1 MKVLF
6 TGIQPTGLL
15 HIGNYYGAVRN
26 WVRLQRGYRTYIS
39 IVDLHAIT
47 IEYEPARMPEAV
59 FELAL
64 ELYSCGIELDKT
76 LLFVQS
82 EVPGHAD
89 LTWIFNT
96 LVPLGELE
104 RMTQFKDKAAQHRK
118 NVNVGLLD
126 YPVLQAADILIY
138 KAEVVPVGEDQVQ
151 HVEFTREVAR
161 KFNARFGD
169 TFPECRAEL
178 TSTPRILGLDGEAK
192 MSKSKGNYIGVLETQ
207 EEIWAKLAPAKTD
220 PARVKRSDPGTPE
233 ICNIFSYHRLVTPEP
248 ELSQYIAQGC
258 RTAGIGCL
266 DCKRVLLKHLME
278 EFDPI
283 RARYG
288 ELSAKPARVR
298 EALDRNA
305 EQCRSD
311 AARTILEVK
320 EKMGLTRTWKI
331 SSGGRG
337 KENSRWTNAE

>member
-6 TGIQPTGLL
+6 TGIQPTGDI
-15 HIGNYYGAVRN
+15 HIGNYFGAIAN
-26 WVRLQRGYRTYIS
+26 WVRLQYEYVPFIS
-39 IVDLHAIT
+39 VVDLHAIT
-47 IEYEPARMPEAV
+47 IPYEASEMPGRVED
-59 FELAL
+59 LAL
-64 ELYSCGIELDKT
+64 TLYACGIDFEKT
-76 LLFVQS
+76 TLFVQS

-161 KFNARFGD
+161 RFNARFGE
-169 TFPECRAEL
+169 TFPECQAEL
-178 TSTPRILGLDGEAK
+178 TSTPRIMGLDGETK
-192 MSKSKGNYIGVLETQ
+192 MSKSRGNYIGVLET
-207 EEIWAKLAPAKTD
+207 EKEVWAKLAPAKTD

-248 ELSQYIAQGC
+248 ELSEYIAQGC
-258 RTAGIGCL
+258 RTAAIGCL

-283 RARYG
+283 RERYG
-288 ELSAKPARVR
+288 RLSAEPAKVR
-298 EALDRNA
+298 EVLDRNA
-305 EQCRSD
+305 ARCRAD

-320 EKMGLTRTWKI
+320 GKMGLTATWKI
-331 SSGGRG
+331 
-337 KENSRWTNAE
+337 